1 MKYIYTLLF
10 SLLLPWTLTAHDLI
24 IKNGTLGVDAT
35 VQKIEKIIA
44 SQKALSIFG
53 IIDHKAAAQK
63 VDMTLSDTKVILFGN
78 PKMGTKFMQKDHL
91 TAIDLPLKI
100 LVYSDNG
107 ATKIVYRN
115 PKSWSKGFDLGE
127 LKLLTKMENALD
139 KITTKV
145 MQ

>member
-1 MKYIYTLLF
+1 MKQIYMLLF
-10 SLLLPWTLTAHDLI
+10 LLFLPWTLTAHDLI

-44 SQKALSIFG
+44 SQEALSIFT
-53 IIDHKAAAQK
+53 IIDHKAAADK
-63 VDMTLSDTKVILFGN
+63 AGMKLSETKVILFGN

-100 LVYSDNG
+100 LVYADQG
-107 ATKIVYRN
+107 TTKIVYRD
-115 PKSWSKGFDLGE
+115 PRSWSKGFE
-127 LKLLTKMENALD
+127 LAGVKLLDKMVNALD
-139 KITTKV
+139 KITTKA